1 MESIILASASPRRQ
15 EILKMLNIPFQVIIP
30 DVDESFDEKID
41 LFKVPEYLAVKKVN
55 GCLAMLP
62 KERIVPWV
70 LGADTLVC
78 YNQKLYGKPSSAQK
92 AFEYLKELQGNQHF
106 VISSIALYNGR
117 SEKTVTAT
125 NVTKVK
131 FKPMSDNE
139 INWYIETE
147 EWHGVAA
154 GYRLQGLASCFIE
167 EIQGSMSSV
176 IGLPISNL
184 YDMLNSQGYFIL
196 E

>member
-1 MESIILASASPRRQ
+1 M
-15 EILKMLNIPFQVIIP
+15 
-30 DVDESFDEKID
+30 
-41 LFKVPEYLAVKKVN
+41 
-55 GCLAMLP
+55 
-62 KERIVPWV
+62 
-70 LGADTLVC
+70 
-78 YNQKLYGKPSSAQK
+78 
-92 AFEYLKELQGNQHF
+92 
-106 VISSIALYNGR
+106 YNGR

-139 INWYIETE
+139 INWYIETG

-184 YDMLNSQGYFIL
+184 YDMLNSQGYSIL

>member
-1 MESIILASASPRRQ
+1 MLHRTNILALVGGGNNPKFS
-15 EILKMLNIPFQVIIP
+15 LNKVIIW
-30 DVDESFDEKID
+30 DD
-41 LFKVPEYLAVKKVN
+41 
-55 GCLAMLP
+55 
-62 KERIVPWV
+62 
-70 LGADTLVC
+70 
-78 YNQKLYGKPSSAQK
+78 
-92 AFEYLKELQGNQHF
+92 LQGK
-106 VISSIALYNGR
+106 VISELR
-117 SEKTVTAT
+117 STT

-139 INWYIETE
+139 INWYIETG

-184 YDMLNSQGYFIL
+184 YDMLNSQGYSIL